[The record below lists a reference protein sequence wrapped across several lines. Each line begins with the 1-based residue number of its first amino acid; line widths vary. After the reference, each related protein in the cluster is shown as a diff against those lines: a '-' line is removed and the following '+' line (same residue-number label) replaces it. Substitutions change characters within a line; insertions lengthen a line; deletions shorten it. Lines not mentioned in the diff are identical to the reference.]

1 LFIFFLPVS
10 LFLAVFV
17 FHITLALCLY
27 SILFYQAPPKLE
39 NVAELL
45 EDVIKPLSNLKVDAG

>member
-1 LFIFFLPVS
+1 LPVS